1 MSLSTEPATGHS
13 PASEL
18 PLFERLGLAVLRGT
32 PAHAPVAS
40 ADDPIHVLNA
50 DEQRELRR
58 IERLAVLR
66 AAAAGAL
73 SGAATAA
80 AAIWAHRYIG
90 PDGTPLSAAD
100 GARFW
105 FVVIA
110 VTVIASIF
118 EIGFLYWDALRSV
131 HAMATAAGLGLSA
144 EELSGEK
151 REVALALAR
160 AALELPNPPHRV
172 FGVNPRRESIPW
184 VVAGAALL
192 YRAKIALTTFLLKAG
207 LRSLLGR
214 VMGRALFE
222 LVTIPV
228 TAGWNAIVCFL
239 VVREARLRTMGPSA
253 ASELVGFALA
263 DHVPSPAG
271 RAVAFRSVASAIVR
285 TQDFHP
291 NHLALLRVLTERL
304 GAEAI
309 DDIDDSSRFLVEIAR
324 LDADDERLVLRLLVI
339 AAVLDGKLTR
349 AERRLLAEAFAACRR
364 TLALEHVERLRRAF
378 KAGRGLDFEHVK
390 RLVDAP

>member
-1 MSLSTEPATGHS
+1 MRLRPEPAAEVL
-13 PASEL
+13 PAPVL
-18 PLFERLGLAVLRGT
+18 PLVERFGLAVLRR
-32 PAHAPVAS
+32 APVRAAVAG

-73 SGAATAA
+73 SGGATAI

-90 PDGTPLSAAD
+90 PDGNPLSAGD

-110 VTVIASIF
+110 VTVVASIF

-144 EELSGEK
+144 AELSGEK

-184 VVAGAALL
+184 LVAGAALL

-207 LRSLLGR
+207 LRSVLGR

-222 LVTIPV
+222 LVAIPV
-228 TAGWNAIVCFL
+228 TAVWNAIVCFL

-263 DHVPSPAG
+263 DHTPSASG
-271 RAVAFRSVASAIVR
+271 RAAAFRSVASAIVR

-291 NHLALLRVLTERL
+291 NHLALLRVLAERL
-304 GAEAI
+304 GTVEI
-309 DDIDDSSRFLVEIAR
+309 DEIDDSARFLSEIA
-324 LDADDERLVLRLLVI
+324 LLEPDDERLVLRLLVI

-349 AERRLLAEAFAACRR
+349 PERRLLSDAFAACRR
-364 TLALEHVERLRRAF
+364 PLSLDAVERLRRAF

-390 RLVDAP
+390 RLVDAE

>member
-1 MSLSTEPATGHS
+1 
-13 PASEL
+13 
-18 PLFERLGLAVLRGT
+18 
-32 PAHAPVAS
+32 
-40 ADDPIHVLNA
+40 
-50 DEQRELRR
+50 
-58 IERLAVLR
+58 
-66 AAAAGAL
+66 L
-73 SGAATAA
+73 SGSATAA

-90 PDGTPLSAAD
+90 PAGVPLSAAD

-110 VTVIASIF
+110 VTFVASIF

-160 AALELPNPPHRV
+160 AALELPNPPQRV

-228 TAGWNAIVCFL
+228 TACWNAIVCFL

-263 DHVPSPAG
+263 DHTPSAAG
-271 RAVAFRSVASAIVR
+271 RAAAFRSVASAIVR

-291 NHLALLRVLTERL
+291 NHLALLRVLVERL
-304 GAEAI
+304 GPEAI
-309 DDIDDSSRFLVEIAR
+309 DDIDDSSRFLTEVAR
-324 LDADDERLVLRLLVI
+324 LEPGDERLVLRLLVI

-349 AERRLLAEAFAACRR
+349 AERRLLSEAFSACRR
-364 TLALEHVERLRRAF
+364 TLALEQVERLRRAF
-378 KAGRGLDFEHVK
+378 KAGRGLDFGHVK
-390 RLVDAP
+390 RLVDAD